1 MSALAWREAWRAWWS
16 PEWMRERGR
25 VPLWRQLVLT
35 FGFNTSIALVLTL
48 VAWGFSNRVDL
59 GKTWQWNFV
68 IAQCVG
74 FSIHG
79 LFSLALAVFGGS
91 RIEGLNKFSRL
102 VFYAGIPILGV
113 FIGYSLGLSLLGVD
127 VARLVTQSPQVPIAI
142 LLLSLI
148 LSAFWYRSFAN
159 RARLAELEAE
169 RSRAEAR
176 VLAAQKS
183 ALDAQL
189 RSLQAQIEPH
199 FLFNT
204 LANVVSLIDT
214 QPERA
219 RSMLERL
226 IELLR
231 ASLAASRAPRS
242 RLSEEL
248 ALVSAYLEILG
259 LRMGAR
265 LKSELAI
272 EARARTANIPP
283 LLLQPLVENAIRHG
297 LEPKLEGGKVS
308 VSAFVQEGRLII
320 EVSDDGLGFAPGPDA
335 GIGLANLRERL
346 LALHGEAASLRIE
359 DAAPGTRVR
368 IELPFEAE
376 ECLAP

>member
-1 MSALAWREAWRAWWS
+1 MSVLAWRDAWRAWWS
-16 PEWMRERGR
+16 PQWVSERGR

-35 FGFNTSIALVLTL
+35 FAFNTFIAVALTL
-48 VAWGFSNRVDL
+48 VAWGFSSRSEL

-79 LFSLALAVFGGS
+79 LFSLALALLGGP
-91 RIEGLNKFSRL
+91 RIEALGKVARL
-102 VFYAGIPILGV
+102 SFYAGIPTLGV
-113 FIGYSLGLSLLGVD
+113 FVGYYLGLSLLGVD
-127 VARLVTQSPQVPIAI
+127 VTRLVAQAPRALIAV
-142 LLLSLI
+142 LFLSLI
-148 LSAFWYRSFAN
+148 LSGFWYRSFAN

-176 VLAAQKS
+176 ALAAQKS

-214 QPERA
+214 QPARA
-219 RSMLERL
+219 RLMLERL

-242 RLSEEL
+242 RLAEEL
-248 ALVSAYLEILG
+248 ALVSAYLEILA
-259 LRMGAR
+259 LRMGPRLEFEIAVEAPAR
-265 LKSELAI
+265 CAE
-272 EARARTANIPP
+272 IPP
-283 LLLQPLVENAIRHG
+283 LLLQPVVENAIRHG
-297 LEPKLEGGKVS
+297 LEPKLEGGKVK
-308 VSAFVQEGRLII
+308 VSGFVQQDRLIL
-320 EVSDDGLGFAPGPDA
+320 EVCDDGLGFAPGPDA

-346 LALHGEAASLRIE
+346 FALHGDAASLRIE

-368 IELPFEAE
+368 IELPCGSEQ
-376 ECLAP
+376 